1 MIKSKE
7 NYSKS
12 SDEEPESNKTNYLF
26 DLWHSTDMLPHTW
39 YLSRTLR
46 ILSILLHMNM
56 CAGSTWKA
64 ILLHMTSKFVPHCPY
79 HHDRKVL
86 SVEQKWQ
93 ILCMAPHAPP
103 KLPPS
108 KIWRVNVVRGWCR
121 QVCPSQWSL
130 ILRWWWWVC
139 YIRYCYLNNV
149 CASSGSH
156 SGHLYLKM
164 PNQSK
169 GPAGWMCVSVFE
181 KLSIRWMWTDLCCS
195 LSWKPDRLFPLH
207 CFLSPPPPPPLLP
220 FTRWVNH
227 KTESSSNFPAGNP
240 VTLLSCWHQFI
251 LTVVFSM
258 RLFFSMISDQT

>member
-64 ILLHMTSKFVPHCPY
+64 ILLHVTSKLVPHCPY

-139 YIRYCYLNNV
+139 YIRCCYLNSV
-149 CASSGSH
+149 CTSSGSFELEKAQPIKG
-156 SGHLYLKM
+156 SSWLNVCVCIWKGLNQVNVDRSLLLTELKTR
-164 PNQSK
+164 S
-169 GPAGWMCVSVFE
+169 A
-181 KLSIRWMWTDLCCS
+181 LSS
-195 LSWKPDRLFPLH
+195 
-207 CFLSPPPPPPLLP
+207 PLLP
-220 FTRWVNH
+220 VP
-227 KTESSSNFPAGNP
+227 SSSSSSPSFYKM
-240 VTLLSCWHQFI
+240 SQ
-251 LTVVFSM
+251 S
-258 RLFFSMISDQT
+258 